1 MTDFPTPYALPP
13 TLEADLATVHAYWR
27 GLIRGKAS
35 DMPYWDDV
43 NLSAL
48 PALADRLM
56 LVAAFTKPERFRFE
70 IVGKDIS
77 ASHNGG
83 LAGRF
88 VDEVDVKPPLDFFRA
103 QASATVEGRAP
114 TYYKAKDYA
123 RLVLPLW
130 GEGEISMLL
139 CAIARV

>member
-1 MTDFPTPYALPP
+1 MIDFPTPYALPS
-13 TLEADLATVHAYWR
+13 TLDADLAEVHAYWR

-43 NLSAL
+43 KLSAL
-48 PALADRLM
+48 PALADRLV

-70 IVGKDIS
+70 IVGKAIS
-77 ASHNGG
+77 ASYEAG

-88 VDEVDVKPPLDFFRA
+88 VDEVDVKPPLNFFRA
-103 QASATVEGRAP
+103 QASATVESRAP
-114 TYYKAKDYA
+114 TYYRAKDYT

-130 GEGEISMLL
+130 GDGEISMLL
-139 CAIARV
+139 GAVARL